1 MQQSA
6 PSEPPLVNEGQRPG
20 GQQLHPSQ
28 EDEGV
33 GTPVV
38 NNKCNSKCY
47 TCNLA
52 ANALSLKGS

>member
-6 PSEPPLVNEGQRPG
+6 PSEPPLVDEGQRPG
-20 GQQLHPSQ
+20 GQQHSQ

-38 NNKCNSKCY
+38 NNNNKESRLNFQLRC
-47 TCNLA
+47 
-52 ANALSLKGS
+52 